1 MTNLA
6 ALLGLR
12 CNEFVMS
19 LKCTECGQ
27 VFDDKLSECPNCA
40 CPASECEKVEYG
52 DSDTHIANEDLGNIH
67 GSFNEK
73 PHYSPFSS
81 ESKIF
86 KDPKLLALYP
96 IGELERRHPFLGWL
110 FGPWHLT
117 CKDKNNRE
125 QYEVINN
132 IFYACN
138 ILWKALV
145 YPAIWTFFKTWIV
158 IVAFIVASVL
168 LAYTDMVGVLGFLG
182 IFVEAYYYFFYI
194 VGIGKSLHRYW
205 PQFHKVWRRLCK
217 RFVNA
222 MKN

>member
-1 MTNLA
+1 MHNMKSIM
-6 ALLGLR
+6 
-12 CNEFVMS
+12 V

-27 VFDDKLSECPNCA
+27 VFDDKLNECPNCA
-40 CPASECEKVEYG
+40 CPASECEKVEY
-52 DSDTHIANEDLGNIH
+52 DNSDAHVANGDLGNIH

-73 PHYSPFSS
+73 PHYSPFSP

-96 IGELERRHPFLGWL
+96 IGELERRHPFWGWL

-117 CKDKNNRE
+117 CKDENNRE
-125 QYEVINN
+125 QYAVINN

-158 IVAFIVASVL
+158 ILVFIVASVL
-168 LAYTDMVGVLGFLG
+168 LTNKEMDAVVVLFG
-182 IFVEAYYYFFYI
+182 IFVYVYCFFFYI

-205 PQFHKVWRRLCK
+205 PQFHKVWCRLCK
-217 RFVNA
+217 RFVNE
-222 MKN
+222 